1 MTVSAFEIILRY
13 EHFVLEKEKK
23 KKEATD
29 KTRINT
35 ALCIIFTEFH
45 EERNW
50 FYERRILMYD

>member
-45 EERNW
+45 EERN
-50 FYERRILMYD
+50 